1 MGQRRSRRRR
11 LWGEVLVTGA
21 TGFLGCNLVPVLVES
36 GWTVRALC
44 RRAAGASELA
54 GLGALP
60 VHGDLF
66 DVHALRT
73 AMSGVQAVV
82 HAAADTA
89 VWPAH
94 SRSGFRVNVE
104 GTRSVLQAAGAER
117 VDRIVHVGSA
127 NSFGPAP
134 HGGQTDERTP
144 FRGGR
149 YGLGYIVSKQQAQQV
164 ALRADPPAV
173 VVNPTFLFGA
183 NDRVPG
189 PGRLIQQLGRS
200 PAVCPFPAGR
210 GRNVAGVGTVCR
222 GVERA
227 LRHGV
232 PGECYVLGGVNL
244 SYRTLFQLICGVTA
258 SRTRPVPLP
267 GWVIRAAGTA
277 GSAAGRLTG
286 RDPGLSLPLARVA
299 CESFHYSSAK
309 AARDLGYLPDDV
321 AGIERAIR
329 ASFEWFRRTGR
340 IAPRARGRPPSDAA
354 RAVFYDSS

>member
-1 MGQRRSRRRR
+1 MGQGRSRRRR
-11 LWGEVLVTGA
+11 TWGDTVLVTGA
-21 TGFLGCNLVPVLVES
+21 TGFLGFNLVPVLVES

-44 RRAAGASELA
+44 RRAAAAQELA

-60 VHGDLF
+60 VSGDLF
-66 DVHALRT
+66 DVHALRA
-73 AMSGVQAVV
+73 AMSGAQAVV

-94 SRSGFRVNVE
+94 SPSCFRVNVD
-104 GTRSVLQAAGAER
+104 GTRSVLEAARAER
-117 VDRIVHVGSA
+117 VGRIVHVGSA

-144 FRGGR
+144 FRGRR

-164 ALRADPPAV
+164 ALRADPPAI

-183 NDRVPG
+183 HDRVPG
-189 PGRLIQQLGRS
+189 PGRLIQQLARS
-200 PAVCPFPAGR
+200 PAVYPYPAGR
-210 GRNVAGVGTVCR
+210 GRNVAGIGTVCG

-232 PGECYVLGGVNL
+232 PGECYVLGGSNL
-244 SYRTLFQLICGVTA
+244 GYRTLFELICGVTA

-267 GWVIRAAGTA
+267 AWLICSAGAA

-286 RDPGLSLPLARVA
+286 RDPGLSLPLARA
-299 CESFHYSSAK
+299 ARESFHYSSAK
-309 AARDLGYLPDDV
+309 AARELGYVPDDV
-321 AGIERAIR
+321 AAIERAIR

-340 IAPRARGRPPSDAA
+340 IAPRARGRRPSDAA
-354 RAVFYDSS
+354 RAVS

>member
-1 MGQRRSRRRR
+1 MCLLPATQR
-11 LWGEVLVTGA
+11 LAAPLVILKSGRVA
-21 TGFLGCNLVPVLVES
+21 TGTPAKVLARLHLGRVT
-36 GWTVRALC
+36 TVRPPYKP
-44 RRAAGASELA
+44 
-54 GLGALP
+54 LP
-60 VHGDLF
+60 PL
-66 DVHALRT
+66 T
-73 AMSGVQAVV
+73 ENC
-82 HAAADTA
+82 
-89 VWPAH
+89 W
-94 SRSGFRVNVE
+94 
-104 GTRSVLQAAGAER
+104 
-117 VDRIVHVGSA
+117 
-127 NSFGPAP
+127 
-134 HGGQTDERTP
+134 
-144 FRGGR
+144 
-149 YGLGYIVSKQQAQQV
+149 
-164 ALRADPPAV
+164 
-173 VVNPTFLFGA
+173 VNPTFLFGA